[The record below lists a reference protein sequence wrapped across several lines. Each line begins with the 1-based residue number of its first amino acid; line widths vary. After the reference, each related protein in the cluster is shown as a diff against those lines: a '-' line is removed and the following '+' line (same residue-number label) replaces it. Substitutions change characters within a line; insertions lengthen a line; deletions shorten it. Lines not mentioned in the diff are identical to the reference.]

1 MNNCI
6 EDNRRHMQ
14 QIVAN
19 LAKVIQGKQDKLE
32 LFVLGLVAGGH
43 ILIEDIPGVG
53 KTTLARTLAKIV
65 DGQFSRIQ
73 FTPDLL
79 PSDITGMNVFQPVT
93 GEFVFK
99 KGPIFSNIVLAD
111 EINRASAR
119 TQSALLEAMSEEH
132 VTIDGK
138 TLVLPKPFIVL
149 ATQNPVEYHGTYPLP
164 EAQLDRFML
173 QVDLGYPPYEIE
185 QMLIVNRTSEDPV
198 DTVETSMSL
207 ETLNSLRAAVDRV
220 MMETSISQY
229 LLQIVTATRQ
239 HVNIRLGVSTRGT
252 LLYARIARAAALFAG
267 RDYVIPEDIKRL
279 AIPVLSH
286 RILLNNKAQYTG
298 SAASYILEEI
308 LSSIA
313 VPR

>member
-1 MNNCI
+1 MNNFI

>member
-1 MNNCI
+1 MNPSI
-6 EDNRRHMQ
+6 ENNNKQMRA
-14 QIVAN
+14 IVAN
-19 LAKVIQGKQDKLE
+19 LAKVIQGKEDKLE

-53 KTTLARTLAKIV
+53 KTTLARTLAKTI

-79 PSDITGMNVFQPVT
+79 PSDITGINVYQPAT
-93 GEFVFK
+93 GEFIFK

-119 TQSALLEAMSEEH
+119 TQSALLEAMSDEH

-138 TLVLPKPFIVL
+138 TLPLPRPFVVL

-173 QVDLGYPPYEIE
+173 QVDLGYPPLEVE
-185 QMLIVNRTSEDPV
+185 QSLAVNRTSQDPV
-198 DTVETSMSL
+198 DTIGTIISL
-207 ETLNSLRAAVDRV
+207 ETLNQLRAAVDHV
-220 MMETSISQY
+220 KIENSVSQY
-229 LLQIVTATRQ
+229 LLQIVTATRR
-239 HVNIRLGVSTRGT
+239 HANIRLGVSTRGT
-252 LLYARIARAAALFAG
+252 LLYARIARAHALLNW
-267 RDYVIPEDIKRL
+267 RDYVVPEDVKRL

-286 RILLNNKAQYTG
+286 RILLNNKAQYSG
-298 SAASYILEEI
+298 SASSHILEEI
-308 LSSIA
+308 LASVP

>member
-1 MNNCI
+1 MNNFI
-6 EDNRRHMQ
+6 EDNRQNMQ
-14 QIVAN
+14 QIVGN

-173 QVDLGYPPYEIE
+173 QVDLGYPPHEIE
-185 QMLIVNRTSEDPV
+185 QMLIVNRTSQDPV

-207 ETLNSLRAAVDRV
+207 ETLNSLRAAVDLV
-220 MMETSISQY
+220 VMETSVSQY

-298 SAASYILEEI
+298 RAASYILEEI